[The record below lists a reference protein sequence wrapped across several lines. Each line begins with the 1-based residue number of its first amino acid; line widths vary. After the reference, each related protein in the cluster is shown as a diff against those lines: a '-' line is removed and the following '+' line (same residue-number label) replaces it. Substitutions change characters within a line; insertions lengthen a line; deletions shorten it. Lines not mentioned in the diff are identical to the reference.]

1 MKDVTAEMERENRR
15 AGAGRSRR
23 KQKSARTFAGKGL
36 VSGGIAVLTVVL
48 AATGFMTWRKESY
61 ARGTAEQPENSG
73 QLVTV
78 GEMQSS
84 GTGEEKPILG
94 ELN

>member
-15 AGAGRSRR
+15 AGRSRR
-23 KQKSARTFAGKGL
+23 KQKSARAFAGKGL
-36 VSGGIAVLTVVL
+36 VSGGIAVLAVVL
-48 AATGFMTWRKESY
+48 AAAGFMTWRKESY

-78 GEMQSS
+78 GELQSS

-94 ELN
+94 GS